1 MSEKQDNTVKIN
13 DKDYKLDDLTS
24 KAKYFLGQVK
34 DLEKKISQ
42 SKITLDQLEAAKKHF
57 VFHLIDNVE
66 NGETK

>member
-42 SKITLDQLEAAKKHF
+42 SKKCNCKNCNCTKRTLTDYK
-57 VFHLIDNVE
+57 
-66 NGETK
+66 